1 MWVRVVVE
9 RAADSVEVVVLSQE
23 VSGKCYLAQEP
34 QEVGIV
40 VIVEVLSKVSR

>member
-1 MWVRVVVE
+1 MRVIVG
-9 RAADSVEVVVLSQE
+9 RAAESVEVVVLSQK
-23 VSGKCYLAQEP
+23 VPGRCYLVQEP